1 MFDKRGV
8 TGWIHFSNDQGRIG
22 TGGNTGA
29 DALLLAR
36 IGDQHADKPLCG
48 ETRQVQAIR
57 QPMSAVQH
65 LLFARRIVR
74 WLAQSALQ
82 TSGDGRQ
89 PTPQREQAQ
98 HVVVDPVDAVA
109 GAAQQQLRQL
119 IWQRQRAGRG
129 LLGWRHA
136 RILRALDSAGC

>member
-1 MFDKRGV
+1 MFDKRDV
-8 TGWIHFSNDQGRIG
+8 TGWIHFSSDQGRIG
-22 TGGNTGA
+22 KGGNAGA

-48 ETRQVQAIR
+48 ETWQVQAFR
-57 QPMSAVQH
+57 QPVGAVQH

-109 GAAQQQLRQL
+109 GAAQQ
-119 IWQRQRAGRG
+119 
-129 LLGWRHA
+129 
-136 RILRALDSAGC
+136 